1 MSLPKKKKKTQ
12 KTTTTK
18 SLNSL
23 VKRALDNHTPSFH
36 FNTTNHNPSKDE
48 IFCSII
54 HFSTTLSL
62 KKKKKDTKC
71 FVEGLSEQTVE
82 REKWREC
89 SPDHLGL
96 SKFLKNDMEFLKT
109 KWKHQLTWDM
119 ALQSPTAILPSFF
132 NFLFWR
138 KKSWKGGIIRT
149 TITTKMEQ
157 QPYAADLRLT
167 ERFSAPLWCLVSLY
181 ELVCASYWREL
192 PILPKKNL
200 LPSYYFSLISFSS

>member
-1 MSLPKKKKKTQ
+1 MKYSVPLYISAQ
-12 KTTTTK
+12 HW
-18 SLNSL
+18 
-23 VKRALDNHTPSFH
+23 V
-36 FNTTNHNPSKDE
+36 
-48 IFCSII
+48 
-54 HFSTTLSL
+54 

-119 ALQSPTAILPSFF
+119 ALHNPTAILPSFF

-138 KKSWKGGIIRT
+138 KKSWKGGVIRT
-149 TITTKMEQ
+149 TTTKMEQ

-181 ELVCASYWREL
+181 EPVCASHWREL

-200 LPSYYFSLISFSS
+200 LPSYYFSLSWFLFLLSI